1 MTNQPLHLFVLN
13 RGSIQFPRYLIGN
26 DHRWF
31 WTGSGWTGIESNAV
45 LFTDWNT
52 VATEVQK
59 LLLDHQVAGS
69 TSIRSFVAPINLRLV
84 GGDDCSLDHVRA
96 WAFAAARL
104 LMDHPVDGI
113 GPGSNSLVIS
123 SINWDQLKEETGQ

>member
-1 MTNQPLHLFVLN
+1 MTKQPLHLSVLN

-26 DHRWF
+26 GHLWF
-31 WTGSGWTGIESNAV
+31 WTGLGWTGIESDAV

-59 LLLDHQVAGS
+59 LLLDHRTTESAA
-69 TSIRSFVAPINLRLV
+69 IRTFVAPINLRLV
-84 GGDDCSLDHVRA
+84 GDDACSIQDMRG

-104 LMDHPVDGI
+104 LMDHPVSGI
-113 GPGSNSLVIS
+113 GPGSDSLVIS
-123 SINWDQLKEETGQ
+123 SINWDQLKEVRQ

>member
-1 MTNQPLHLFVLN
+1 MSNPPLHLSVLN

-31 WTGSGWTGIESNAV
+31 WTGSGWTGTESEAV
-45 LFTDWNT
+45 LFTDWNI

-59 LLLDHQVAGS
+59 LLLDHRIAES
-69 TSIRSFVAPINLRLV
+69 TSIRTFVAPIKLRLV
-84 GGDDCSLDHVRA
+84 GGDHCSLSDVRA
-96 WAFAAARL
+96 WAFGAARL
-104 LMDHPVDGI
+104 LMDHPVDTV

-123 SINWDQLKEETGQ
+123 SINWDRLKEAGE

>member
-1 MTNQPLHLFVLN
+1 MVLDWI
-13 RGSIQFPRYLIGN
+13 RL
-26 DHRWF
+26 D
-31 WTGSGWTGIESNAV
+31 GIEKQAV

-59 LLLDHQVAGS
+59 LLLEHQVS
-69 TSIRSFVAPINLRLV
+69 ESSSIRTFVAPIQLRLV
-84 GGDDCSLDHVRA
+84 GGIECTAEDVRA

-104 LMDHPVDGI
+104 LMDNPANGV

-123 SINWDQLKEETGQ
+123 SINWDELREVNQ

>member
-1 MTNQPLHLFVLN
+1 MNNQPLHLSVLN
-13 RGSIQFPRYLIGN
+13 RGNIQFPRYLIGN

-31 WTGSGWTGIESNAV
+31 WTGSGWTGIESEAV

-59 LLLDHQVAGS
+59 LLLDHQVAES
-69 TSIRSFVAPINLRLV
+69 SSIRSFVAPINLQLV
-84 GGDDCSLDHVRA
+84 GGEHCSVDHVKA
-96 WAFAAARL
+96 WAFGAARL
-104 LMDHPVDGI
+104 LMDHPVDGA

-123 SINWDQLKEETGQ
+123 SINWDQLREIGE